1 MTGPARILLVGP
13 RTATLRSFASV
24 LRSRGFEVA
33 CAASGRQALAL
44 ANERSPD
51 LVLLH
56 LALPD
61 VDGLHVCADIREQ
74 TGVLIIAV
82 STGSEEAKRVAA
94 LDAGADDCVSTHFDV
109 EELLAR
115 VRAHLRRA
123 PRFAA
128 PPRRP
133 RPRAAGSVAR
143 HDHLTGAA
151 ARNGSDR

>member
-1 MTGPARILLVGP
+1 MTGPARILLVGA
-13 RTATLRSFASV
+13 RTEIRRSLGSI
-24 LRSRGFEVA
+24 LRSRGFEVDSA
-33 CAASGRQALAL
+33 GSGRQALAL

-61 VDGLHVCADIREQ
+61 VDGLEVCADIRAQ

-82 STGSEEAKRVAA
+82 STGNEEGKRVAA
-94 LDAGADDCVSTHFDV
+94 LDAGADDCVSAHFGT

-115 VRAHLRRA
+115 IRAHLRRA
-123 PRFAA
+123 PRFA

-133 RPRAAGSVAR
+133 PRAP
-143 HDHLTGAA
+143 AA
-151 ARNGSDR
+151 ASVVQHDVPPLTTS